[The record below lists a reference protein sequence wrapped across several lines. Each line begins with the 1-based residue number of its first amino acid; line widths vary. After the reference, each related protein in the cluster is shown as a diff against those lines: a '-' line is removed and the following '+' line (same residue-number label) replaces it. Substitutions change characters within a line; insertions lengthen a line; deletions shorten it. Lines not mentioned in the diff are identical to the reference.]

1 MPPRAAGRGPAAH
14 RDNAAVNRLA
24 DRVAAAVLPLTLVAV
39 AAALA
44 APSDA
49 VAERSDL
56 LLAVLVAFT
65 ALGIAPRRL
74 AGLRRRPGMVL
85 ALSVVPPLVL
95 TPIAWALGR
104 PFAPAVGDGLLA
116 LGLAPTEVAAVGLVA
131 LAGGDAVLALA
142 AVAGSLAA
150 SAIGGPLVLGLLGAS
165 ADLDTGALLSS
176 FALVVLVPLAAGLIA
191 RGALPG
197 LGRADPHLA
206 AGAALTVALLVYAA
220 LSGAS
225 GTGELGE
232 AALAGGLFLAASVVP
247 AVLVLRRT
255 GQPAAAFCVAL
266 RDFAVAAALA
276 GQAFGPRAAVVA
288 GVYGVMML
296 VFGAALAA
304 AAQRG
309 MRLPGAGRVS
319 AARTGR

>member
-1 MPPRAAGRGPAAH
+1 MDRWAE
-14 RDNAAVNRLA
+14 
-24 DRVAAAVLPLTLVAV
+24 RVAAAVLPLTLVAV
-39 AAALA
+39 AAALV

-56 LLAVLVAFT
+56 LLAALVAFT
-65 ALGIAPRRL
+65 AVGIAPRRL
-74 AGLRRRPGMVL
+74 AGLRRSPGTVV
-85 ALSVVPPLVL
+85 ALSLGPPLVL
-95 TPIAWALGR
+95 TPLAWALGR
-104 PFAPAVGDGLLA
+104 LFAPSVGDGLLA

-142 AVAGSLAA
+142 AVTGSLAA
-150 SAIGGPLVLGLLGAS
+150 SAIGGPLVLGLLGAG
-165 ADLDTGALLSS
+165 AGVDTGALLSS
-176 FALVVLVPLAAGLIA
+176 FALVVLAPLAAGLAA
-191 RGALPG
+191 RGALPA
-197 LGRADPHLA
+197 LGRAEPQYA
-206 AGAALTVALLVYAA
+206 AGAALAVAALVYAA

-225 GTGELGE
+225 GTGELGQ
-232 AALAGGLFLAASVVP
+232 AALAGAALLVVSVVP
-247 AVLVLRRT
+247 AALALRHT
-255 GQPAAAFCVAL
+255 GQPATAFCVVL

-309 MRLPGAGRVS
+309 VALPGARAIS